1 MKNRLH
7 LQRKSCFVLRKKCQ
21 IGENSLRNRTR
32 NMKKH
37 GRCKS
42 ICRAKIRFCPHTP
55 RRGPQMNLKRSANAT
70 VREIFSHDPGDVRN
84 APPSAAAPSRS
95 ATALRCLAQSVL
107 MTAAPLSFHFV
118 IRFIDVNC
126 SRNRRTCQ
134 FPVLHKLTEKL
145 TGLLFGLHNPADYL
159 TRQTSAPSASSTTS
173 VAPAC
178 MSPCRIVRA
187 MSVSAFDCR

>member
-1 MKNRLH
+1 MQVFSVFHSMKNRLH

-70 VREIFSHDPGDVRN
+70 VREIFSHGPGEVRT
-84 APPSAAAPSRS
+84 PSLRQRPLS
-95 ATALRCLAQSVL
+95 ALQRLCDALTQSVL
-107 MTAAPLSFHFV
+107 MTAAPLSFHCN
-118 IRFIDVNC
+118 IRFVSVILAEIPCAVNF
-126 SRNRRTCQ
+126 RAVKRRWPGCR
-134 FPVLHKLTEKL
+134 FFVRINKNS
-145 TGLLFGLHNPADYL
+145 TGSSP
-159 TRQTSAPSASSTTS
+159 RRSAP
-173 VAPAC
+173 
-178 MSPCRIVRA
+178 
-187 MSVSAFDCR
+187 